1 MFSSTLNIVGCGI
14 LFLPPSWKLF
24 LLDFRLSFRKS
35 GQGQIRQE
43 SAEEGGDDG
52 EDSCDGRARHD
63 VEAAQVTDHDSQQ
76 WAESCKDGANAETVH
91 SDKTISFLTLSFY
104 FTQFK

>member
-52 EDSCDGRARHD
+52 EDA
-63 VEAAQVTDHDSQQ
+63 
-76 WAESCKDGANAETVH
+76 
-91 SDKTISFLTLSFY
+91 
-104 FTQFK
+104 